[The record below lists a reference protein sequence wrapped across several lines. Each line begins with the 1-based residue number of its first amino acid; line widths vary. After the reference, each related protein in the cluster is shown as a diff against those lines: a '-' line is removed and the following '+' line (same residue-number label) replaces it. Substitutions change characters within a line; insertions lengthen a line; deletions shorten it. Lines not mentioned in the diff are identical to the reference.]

1 MEERIDKMAITAP
14 RGTQDFLPGQMED
27 WQLLEQKIRQICSY
41 YGFGEIRTPIFENT
55 ELFLRGIGETTDV
68 VTKEMYT
75 FDDRG
80 GRSMTLRPENTAS
93 VVRAYLEHKI
103 YAEQQVQKFFYIG
116 PMFRHDRPQAG
127 RYRQFHQFGVEEI
140 GSQDPA
146 VDAEIIAM
154 AFQLFRELG
163 LNDLVLHLN
172 SVGCPKCRPI
182 YRQKLLDFFSDK
194 KDMLCENCLA
204 RLDKNPLRVLDC
216 KEEGCK
222 KATVGVPEITD
233 NLCDECKE
241 HFDAVQNYLTKIGI
255 PFELDTRLVRGLD
268 YYTKTAFEIMYAPL
282 GAQSTVCGGGRYDG
296 LVEEMGGPSTPG
308 IGFAVGMERLLLTL
322 QQQNL
327 LQRPEKKRPIYIVA
341 LGDAAR
347 IAAFDLQQQL
357 RGRHFYTEIDLMGRS
372 MKGQMK
378 YANKINAAYTVIIG
392 DNELLQGEAQVR
404 NMETK
409 EQIAVPLDGVAAY
422 MEAQKKG

>member
-1 MEERIDKMAITAP
+1 MAITAP
-14 RGTQDFLPGQMED
+14 RGTQDFLPEQTGD
-27 WQLLEQKIRQICSY
+27 WQKLEEKIRSICRI
-41 YGFGEIRTPIFENT
+41 YGFGEVRTPIFEST

-75 FDDRG
+75 FEDRG

-93 VVRAYLEHKI
+93 VVRAYLEHKL
-103 YAEQQVQKFFYIG
+103 YGEQKVHKFYYMG

-127 RYRQFHQFGVEEI
+127 RYRQFNQFGVEEI

-172 SVGCPKCRPI
+172 SVGCPKCRPV
-182 YRQKLLDFFSDK
+182 YRQKLIEFFDGK
-194 KDMLCENCLA
+194 RDELCDDCKS

-216 KEEGCK
+216 KEDGERMLSE
-222 KATVGVPEITD
+222 GVPLIMD
-233 NLCDECKE
+233 YLCEECAE
-241 HFDAVQNYLTKIGI
+241 HFEKVQSYLTGIGI
-255 PFELDTRLVRGLD
+255 SFEKDPRLVRGLD

-296 LVEEMGGPSTPG
+296 LIEEIGGPSVPG

-322 QQQNL
+322 KEQGL
-327 LQRPEKKRPIYIVA
+327 LPPVEEIRPAYIVA
-341 LGDAAR
+341 LGDEAR
-347 IAAFDLQQQL
+347 KEAFILQQAL
-357 RGRHFYTEIDLMGRS
+357 RAKSLYAEIDTNGRS

-378 YANKINAAYTVIIG
+378 AANKINADFTVIIG
-392 DNELLQGEAQVR
+392 EDELAQGQAQIR

-409 EQIAVPLDGVAAY
+409 EQETVALGDVVEY
-422 MEAQKKG
+422 IERKKKG

>member
-1 MEERIDKMAITAP
+1 MA
-14 RGTQDFLPGQMED
+14 D
-27 WQLLEQKIRQICSY
+27 WQILEKKIRQICAY
-41 YGFGEIRTPIFENT
+41 YGFGEIRTPMFENT

-75 FDDRG
+75 FNDRG

-93 VVRAYLEHKI
+93 VVRAYLEHKL
-103 YAEQQVQKFFYIG
+103 YASQQVEKLFYIG

-182 YRQKLLDFFSDK
+182 YRQKLLDFFADK
-194 KDMLCENCLA
+194 KDMLCDDCKA

-222 KATVGVPEITD
+222 KAAIGVPEITD

-241 HFDAVQNYLTKIGI
+241 HFDKVQEYLTKIGI

-296 LVEEMGGPSTPG
+296 LIEEIGGPSTPG

-322 QQQNL
+322 KEQNL
-327 LQRPEKKRPIYIVA
+327 LPEVVKAKPVFIVA
-341 LGDAAR
+341 LGDDAKTV
-347 IAAFDLQQQL
+347 AFDLQQQL
-357 RGRHFYTEIDLMGRS
+357 RSKGIYTEIDLMGRS

-378 YANKINAAYTVIIG
+378 YANKIDAAFTVIIG
-392 DNELLQGEAQVR
+392 EEELAKGEAQVR
-404 NMETK
+404 NMASK
-409 EQIAVPLDGVAAY
+409 EQTSVALNGVVTY
-422 MEAQKKG
+422 IETQQKG